1 MIKRAYYFSA
11 WISLLMGLVAASPKT
26 IEKIVASYIEGIAA
40 LKTRKAQALKV
51 LAKYMG
57 QRGGTAEQHHEFVIK
72 YLDAIPRSIPRQ
84 SIPCWRWSGRRERQK
99 RSSSITPSSIVW
111 CRKD

>member
-40 LKTRKAQALKV
+40 LKTRKAQASQG
-51 LAKYMG
+51 A
-57 QRGGTAEQHHEFVIK
+57 RNTWDNA
-72 YLDAIPRSIPRQ
+72 AAR
-84 SIPCWRWSGRRERQK
+84 
-99 RSSSITPSSIVW
+99 RSSTMSS
-111 CRKD
+111 

>member
-26 IEKIVASYIEGIAA
+26 IEKIVGSYIEGITA

-57 QRGGTAEQHHEFVIK
+57 QRGGTAEQHHEFVISISR
-72 YLDAIPRSIPRQ
+72 AIPRVDPAAIDTG
-84 SIPCWRWSGRRERQK
+84 WRWSDRRERQK
-99 RSSSITPSSIVW
+99 RSSSITPSSIVG
-111 CRKD
+111 RKD